1 MGVCIFI
8 GTTTRENVV
17 HILHNYFVPQVKVD
31 VLHVKVN
38 KDSESRAVV
47 YIIAP
52 EENYVGNYLAVFI
65 TSERVIEK
73 LNIVWN
79 VVVFV
84 WVDPE
89 VINDIPKQN
98 TLNIPN
104 SMNVSTNKM
113 VKDNLVND
121 FIRGNHRVADKK
133 NFVRHFLREG
143 KNLIKNL
150 NKIFVVNTVIKH
162 FYLNVL

>member
-1 MGVCIFI
+1 
-8 GTTTRENVV
+8 
-17 HILHNYFVPQVKVD
+17 
-31 VLHVKVN
+31 
-38 KDSESRAVV
+38 
-47 YIIAP
+47 
-52 EENYVGNYLAVFI
+52 
-65 TSERVIEK
+65 
-73 LNIVWN
+73 
-79 VVVFV
+79 
-84 WVDPE
+84 
-89 VINDIPKQN
+89 
-98 TLNIPN
+98 
-104 SMNVSTNKM
+104 MNVSTNKM